1 MGHHVL
7 RGDEIDIMNMADIL
21 QFEIPLRQ
29 FLGRQVEPIPLMG
42 DVVVLAK
49 CTSQITPG
57 EEDGTTTVMA
67 LYARLLAKVRRNN
80 VHLDILSDQ
89 THARSLIAVDAA
101 ESRAEIA
108 IPQVRIC

>member
-1 MGHHVL
+1 ML

-67 LYARLLAKVRRNN
+67 LYARLCYFVLVLVSRLYLDSLA
-80 VHLDILSDQ
+80 LGI
-89 THARSLIAVDAA
+89 
-101 ESRAEIA
+101 
-108 IPQVRIC
+108 RISNTRCATATEMLKSG